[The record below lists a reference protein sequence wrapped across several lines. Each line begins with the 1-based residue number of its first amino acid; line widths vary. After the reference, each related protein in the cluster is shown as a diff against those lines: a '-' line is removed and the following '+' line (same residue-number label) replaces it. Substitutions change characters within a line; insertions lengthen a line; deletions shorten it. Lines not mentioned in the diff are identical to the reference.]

1 MYVAYLVY
9 KAKWHNVTSKNM
21 ANLKKRKKSMLL
33 EYLPRKKTEL
43 ELIAL

>member
-1 MYVAYLVY
+1 MYVAYLEY

-21 ANLKKRKKSMLL
+21 ANLKKRKKSIEM
-33 EYLPRKKTEL
+33 EYLPRKETEL

>member
-1 MYVAYLVY
+1 MYVAYLEY

-21 ANLKKRKKSMLL
+21 ANLKKRKKYINGVFAK
-33 EYLPRKKTEL
+33 EKTEL

>member
-1 MYVAYLVY
+1 MYVAYLEY

-21 ANLKKRKKSMLL
+21 ANLKKRKKSIEM
-33 EYLPRKKTEL
+33 EYLPRIKTEL

>member
-1 MYVAYLVY
+1 MAYLEY
-9 KAKWHNVTSKNM
+9 KATWHNVTSKNM
-21 ANLKKRKKSMLL
+21 ANLKKRKKSIEM